1 MDAEIL
7 NRQNNYLK
15 TKCAILI
22 DDNERLIRQIKK
34 THIGRGPVFYLVTSL
49 RRDHWNSIAQLLDL
63 PVPKSDSDKRRLLKL
78 IRKSVNNEA

>member
-1 MDAEIL
+1 MDAETL

-15 TKCAILI
+15 TKCAILMN
-22 DDNERLIRQIKK
+22 DNERLKRQIKI

-63 PVPKSDSDKRRLLKL
+63 PVPQSNSEKRGLLKL
-78 IRKSVNNEA
+78 IRESVKDGA